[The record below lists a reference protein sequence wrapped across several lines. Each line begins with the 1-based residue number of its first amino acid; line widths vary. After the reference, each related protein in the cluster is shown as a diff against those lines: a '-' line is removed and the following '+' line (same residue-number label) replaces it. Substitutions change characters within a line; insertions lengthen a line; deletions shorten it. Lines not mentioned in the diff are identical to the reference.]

1 MRTIERTGQF
11 KRDYKRESKGQ
22 HRLVLD
28 DAFLAV
34 LKLLIADKPL
44 WVFRSNVTSD
54 SGRT

>member
-1 MRTIERTGQF
+1 MQTIERTGQL
-11 KRDYKRESKGQ
+11 KLDYKSEAKGQ

-44 WVFRSNVTSD
+44 FQGTKA
-54 SGRT
+54 